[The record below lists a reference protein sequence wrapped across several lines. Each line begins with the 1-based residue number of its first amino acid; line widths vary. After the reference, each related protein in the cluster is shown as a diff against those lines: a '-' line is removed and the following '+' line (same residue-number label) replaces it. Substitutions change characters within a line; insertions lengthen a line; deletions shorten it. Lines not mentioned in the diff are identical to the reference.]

1 MQLEKILEWGKYL
14 PSKKFS
20 IIIGSCIA
28 VILVVF
34 ITTSY
39 FGSKS
44 SFNKNPNAFNLISS
58 SGTLNETISHDSN
71 NNGIPDWEESLWG
84 LDPNGDGASNKKII
98 DAKKAENAIKTNDS
112 DLPTPTDI
120 FTREFMSTVLALRQS
135 GNLTPEALSKVAQTI
150 GNDVDNKHANPNTYS
165 MSDLTLVNTNP
176 VKEKIAYQ
184 NALKNVIS
192 QYNDVD
198 LGSEL
203 SIISD
208 SLNENS
214 PGSLKLLQPIAEA
227 YIELAKKIVALRTP
241 VEISQNALDL
251 ANATV
256 EMGQTLLRIEN
267 LYTDTIHGMV
277 SLDDYVKA
285 SDASDRATATIAS
298 YFGN

>member
-20 IIIGSCIA
+20 IIIGACIA
-28 VILVVF
+28 VILAVF

-44 SFNKNPNAFNLISS
+44 SFNKNPDSFNLISS
-58 SGTLNETISHDSN
+58 SGTLNQTISQDSN

-98 DAKKAENAIKTNDS
+98 ETKKAGNAIKTEDS

-135 GNLTPEALSKVAQTI
+135 GNLTPDALTKVAQTI
-150 GNDVDNKHANPNTYS
+150 GNDVDNKHANPVTYS
-165 MSDLTLVNTNP
+165 MSDLKIVSTGTL
-176 VKEKIAYQ
+176 KEKIAYED
-184 NALKNVIS
+184 ALKTLIS
-192 QYNDVD
+192 QYDNVD

-208 SLNENS
+208 SLNQNNS
-214 PGSLKLLQPIAEA
+214 GSLKLLDPIAVA
-227 YIELAKKIVALRTP
+227 YVDLAKKIVALKTP
-241 VEISQNALDL
+241 SEISQNALDL
-251 ANATV
+251 ANATA
-256 EMGQTLLRIEN
+256 EMGQTLAHIEN

-285 SDASDRATATIAS
+285 SDQADRATTTIAS
-298 YFGN
+298 YFAN